1 MDEIVLTPI
10 GRVKNAV
17 KERMK
22 HGWSAVESKII
33 IDPELAESLDGLE
46 EFSHIIVLFWM
57 HRVSGQS
64 PTKVHPQGRSD
75 LPLTG
80 LFATRSPHRPNSI
93 GLSVVRLLGRDAN
106 ELKVLGLDA
115 IDNTPI
121 LDIKPY
127 LSKDDIPGAQYAEW
141 VSKLDFS

>member
-10 GRVKNAV
+10 GHVINTI

-22 HGWSAVESKII
+22 HGWSNVESRIV
-33 IDPELAESLDGLE
+33 IDPALTDSIDGLE
-46 EFSHIIVLFWM
+46 EFSHIIVLYWM
-57 HRVSGQS
+57 HQVSGDV
-64 PTKVHPQGRSD
+64 PIKVRPQGRD
-75 LPLTG
+75 YLPLVG

-93 GLSVVRLLGRDAN
+93 GFSVVRLLQRNAN

-127 LSKDDIPGAQYAEW
+127 LSKDDIPGAKYADW
-141 VSKLDFS
+141 VRKLDFS